1 MIKAVVAANAKGS
14 YVLEENF
21 DETDFKVIK
30 WGKGCR
36 RKARGF

>member
-1 MIKAVVAANAKGS
+1 MTEAALAANAEGS
-14 YVLEENF
+14 YVLKEKF
-21 DETDFKVIK
+21 DKTDIKVIR

>member
-21 DETDFKVIK
+21 DETDIKVIR